1 MKTMQRIAHINWLLI
16 SGVFWWL
23 ILLMLYAL
31 IVSVCSALGRVRS
44 GVIFIIPVSNIC
56 GHLLVYK
63 DDVNGKYEW

>member
-1 MKTMQRIAHINWLLI
+1 
-16 SGVFWWL
+16 
-23 ILLMLYAL
+23 MLYAL
-31 IVSVCSALGRVRS
+31 VVSVCSALGRVRS